1 MRVNLNRHE
10 LFLCEYFGTMRRK
23 NAMQFNHDRQVS
35 KQDPY
40 EMDIDGFKGEYI
52 VAKHL
57 NIMVDFSINQKKNPV
72 DLYTASGKSIDVK
85 STRNNK
91 GDVYVTEYHRKSPCD
106 FYILVVLDDTGG
118 DIVGWVDK
126 DELFEYATLIG
137 GNHPSYRYDRN
148 RLNNIKQF

>member
-1 MRVNLNRHE
+1 
-10 LFLCEYFGTMRRK
+10 MRRK
-23 NAMQFNHDRQVS
+23 NAMQFNYDRQVS

-52 VAKHL
+52 VAKYL

-126 DELFEYATLIG
+126 DELFEFATLIQ